1 MSHIK
6 EIRDL
11 TKEQLE
17 VMINDLNRDIFSL
30 KNQLAGTRKL
40 EKPHLLKEKKKDRAR
55 ALLVLAEKSALA
67 KKQEGKK

>member
-6 EIRDL
+6 EMRDL

-17 VMINDLNRDIFSL
+17 TMIEDLNRDIYEL
-30 KNQLAGTRKL
+30 KNQLSSARKL

-55 ALLVLAEKSALA
+55 AMFILAEKTEV
-67 KKQEGKK
+67 KKQ

>member
-6 EIRDL
+6 EMRDL

-17 VMINDLNRDIFSL
+17 SMLADLNREIYEL
-30 KNQLAGTRKL
+30 KNQLSAARKL

-55 ALLVLAEKSALA
+55 AMFILAEKTEV
-67 KKQEGKK
+67 KKQ